1 MTLKD
6 YSKEYETKVYGK
18 SSFLHK
24 HPDILKEARKLLE
37 EAEEIG
43 MSDTAVAI
51 YMCKNYKKLQN
62 RSHNTVRRWFK
73 DIRLGLYE

>member
-1 MTLKD
+1 MKRIILISLLSLPLMTFVWSQD
-6 YSKEYETKVYGK
+6 CC
-18 SSFLHK
+18 
-24 HPDILKEARKLLE
+24 

-43 MSDTAVAI
+43 MSDTALAL
-51 YMCKNYKKLQN
+51 YMCQNYKKLSN

>member
-1 MTLKD
+1 MSL
-6 YSKEYETKVYGK
+6 SEFANESLPMGK
-18 SSFLHK
+18 RSFLHK
-24 HPDILKEARKLLE
+24 NPDILEEAKVLMK

-43 MSDTAVAI
+43 MSDTTLAV
-51 YMCKNYKKLQN
+51 YMCKNYKKLNN